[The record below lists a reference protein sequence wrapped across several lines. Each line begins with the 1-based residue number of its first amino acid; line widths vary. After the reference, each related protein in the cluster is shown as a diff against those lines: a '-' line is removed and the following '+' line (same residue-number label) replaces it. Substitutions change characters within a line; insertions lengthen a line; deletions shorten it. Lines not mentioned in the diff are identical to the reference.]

1 MRLLSW
7 LSGIARA
14 ARGSLRQRD
23 VDTGLED
30 GIGELFRVSQPA
42 QCIDR
47 QLVLLPLGNR
57 LLADLARGD
66 LKVLLADRRHH
77 VHGAQVERGKLVG
90 VKPGSQTV
98 IALADVVDAGDAGQP
113 SQLVLEVDC
122 RIVAEKDVV
131 VPAVG

>member
-1 MRLLSW
+1 M
-7 LSGIARA
+7 
-14 ARGSLRQRD
+14 RQRN
-23 VDTGLED
+23 VGTGLED
-30 GIGELFRVSQPA
+30 DIGELFRVSQPA
-42 QCIDR
+42 QRIDR

-66 LKVLLADRRHH
+66 LKVLLADGRDH
-77 VHGAQVERGKLVG
+77 VHGAQVQGGQLLG
-90 VKPGSQTV
+90 IKPGPQTV
-98 IALADVVDAGDAGQP
+98 IALADVVDAGDAGKP